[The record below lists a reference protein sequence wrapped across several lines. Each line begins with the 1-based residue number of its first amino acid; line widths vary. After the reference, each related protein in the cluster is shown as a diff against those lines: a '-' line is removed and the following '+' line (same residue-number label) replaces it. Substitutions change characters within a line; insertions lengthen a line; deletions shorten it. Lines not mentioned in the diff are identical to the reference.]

1 MPLLL
6 TFPTLRPSGRVRE
19 SNLGNSSIY
28 QALRIFCDS
37 NWCRKSLWKYS
48 VFYRLN
54 ALLAATPVSTP
65 NDALFPSLLVRKEL
79 LNGDWIVDEK
89 KLHSALSKPR
99 KYLQAILEAAGR
111 PKGTLHSF
119 RVTYNNSLRDIG
131 VSIQDRKILLAH
143 SSVSTTEIY
152 TLPNLELARSYVN
165 QLPIPGEK
173 FELNGS

>member
-1 MPLLL
+1 MV
-6 TFPTLRPSGRVRE
+6 TDEQVRR
-19 SNLGNSSIY
+19 LM
-28 QALRIFCDS
+28 
-37 NWCRKSLWKYS
+37 KYIQREKT
-48 VFYRLN
+48 YGI
-54 ALLAATPVSTP
+54 AA
-65 NDALFPSLLVRKEL
+65 AKA
-79 LNGDWIVDEK
+79 GMDEK

-119 RVTYNNSLRDIG
+119 RVTYNNSLRDLG
-131 VSIQDRKILLAH
+131 LGIQDRKILLAH